1 MARLV
6 YFVVA
11 VDLDA
16 KSVFVDDDVF
26 TARFGEDEQVFD
38 DVSGEWSG
46 LDWDDEF
53 LPAQAILN
61 ARLSNRMACPN
72 HKGSFDCT
80 PFCELCQGEQ
90 EIEGVS

>member
-1 MARLV
+1 MSKLV

-26 TARFGEDEQVFD
+26 AARFDKDEQVFD

-46 LDWDDEF
+46 IDWDDEF

-61 ARLSNRMACPN
+61 GKILDEKDES
-72 HKGSFDCT
+72 
-80 PFCELCQGEQ
+80 
-90 EIEGVS
+90 